1 VSATCPY
8 CSPELDEHRVEHRV
22 EDSNDLCLFL
32 ASRTPFS
39 LVPGSSFRVPTGE
52 TSSTSPPK
60 EWAATFEL
68 LATVGTS
75 IDREF
80 APAGY
85 NVGWNSGVTAGQE
98 VFHSHMHVI
107 PRFTDEPLAGKG
119 IRYWLKQE
127 ANRRTPVA

>member
-8 CSPELDEHRVEHRV
+8 CSPELDEHRVE
-22 EDSNDLCLFL
+22 DSNDLCLFL
-32 ASRTPFS
+32 ASRDPV
-39 LVPGSSFRVPTGE
+39 LVGSGIIIPRAHRRDVFDL
-52 TSSTSPPK
+52 SPE